1 MAVPLPKRREGPEG
15 WSVRRSQERSRAPDA
30 EPGGRHHHPL
40 LSTGWHL
47 AATRCRLELRR
58 QTRQAPRHGQWET
71 QTLRFRT
78 VQNCTRG
85 RDAGST
91 SETLPVFSKP
101 YSDLFCS
108 SSSCCLLCRHTKH
121 LKDKAV
127 STLPVVY
134 RRDADAGT
142 DTRTACFLCDS
153 KLSSKDLAHTLSLAR
168 WFEFEF
174 SKSDLV
180 TVPCGQGSCPN
191 TSKRPKQQR
200 ASSAPRAG
208 SAWPLVSGAPAGVPD
223 TRGSHPTDPMGSVP
237 VANR

>member
-1 MAVPLPKRREGPEG
+1 MQSPVGATTIRSSPQAGTWQPPAAAWSSGDRRAKRPDMGSG
-15 WSVRRSQERSRAPDA
+15 RRKRSGS
-30 EPGGRHHHPL
+30 EPYKTAH
-40 LSTGWHL
+40 
-47 AATRCRLELRR
+47 
-58 QTRQAPRHGQWET
+58 
-71 QTLRFRT
+71 
-78 VQNCTRG
+78 
-85 RDAGST
+85 AGST

-134 RRDADAGT
+134 GRDADAGT

-168 WFEFEF
+168 RFEFEF